1 MPFNEFALYRAKHIA
16 GEEHCVVVLGPVD
29 LSFIE
34 QNKHQWEEISV
45 KVIYCQASYF
55 CLRRALNKVLADYN
69 KQGRTPIIHLH
80 HPRSGMA
87 VQMLNLL
94 FLRKVPTL
102 CTIHNMVKLFSFPTR
117 FMWYVNFITADR
129 ISFVSHYAQ
138 SAFPGF
144 LKFLRASC
152 IHPIP
157 NGVDIERV
165 NRFIADSTAI
175 GTTTCTPSDP
185 SQTQNSFNLINIG
198 RLNKQKN
205 QDWLIRLL
213 TQLPEHVTLKIIG
226 EGELCG
232 ELESLAVELG
242 VSHRVRLM
250 GLLPR
255 EQVYRELTNADLFVS
270 PSLWEGLPVAML
282 EAMALRQPVI
292 VSDIG
297 PHKEIANYGSS
308 VKILPI
314 DAGRWA
320 EQIKSFMQMDK
331 SQLEAIGNR
340 NREIVVSN
348 FSLDRM
354 HEKYTDLYK
363 LLAKQTQQD

>member
-16 GEEHCVVVLGPVD
+16 GEEHCVVVLGLVD

-34 QNKHQWEEISV
+34 QNKHRWEEINV
-45 KVIYCQASYF
+45 KVIYCYASYLK
-55 CLRRALNKVLADYN
+55 LRRDLNEVLANYK
-69 KQGRTPIIHLH
+69 KQGRMPIVHLH
-80 HPRSGMA
+80 HPRSSMA
-87 VQMLNLL
+87 VQLLNLL

-102 CTIHNMVKLFSFPTR
+102 CTIHNMVNLFAFPSR
-117 FMWYVNFITADR
+117 FMWYVNFLAADR

-138 SAFPGF
+138 SVFPGF
-144 LKFLRASC
+144 LKMLRARC
-152 IHPIP
+152 MHPIP

-165 NRFIADSTAI
+165 NRFIADSTAKSV
-175 GTTTCTPSDP
+175 PLDHSR
-185 SQTQNSFNLINIG
+185 TQNSFNLVNIG

-232 ELESLAVELG
+232 ELESLAAELG
-242 VSHRVRLM
+242 VSHRVRLT

-255 EQVYRELTNADLFVS
+255 EQVYRELINADLFVS
-270 PSLWEGLPVAML
+270 PSLWEGLPVAVL
-282 EAMALRQPVI
+282 EAMALGQPVLI
-292 VSDIG
+292 SDIG
-297 PHKEIANYGSS
+297 PHKEIANYSSS

-314 DAGRWA
+314 EASRWI
-320 EQIKSFMQMDK
+320 EEIKLFMQMDK
-331 SQLEAIGNR
+331 SQLEAIGDR
-340 NREIVVSN
+340 NREIVESN

-354 HEKYTDLYK
+354 HEEYTQLYK
-363 LLAKQTQQD
+363 LLAGQS